1 MTKTWWGFG
10 VVLLLLSVNGCKKSH
25 ADTATKP
32 AKPSMP
38 AVPAPPSAAMRALN
52 AARAQSGVLNGMR
65 TDLKKLGND
74 FVSDVRDGHV
84 KDAYALMATP
94 YKEGV
99 KLARFKKKV
108 AKNPYLKNGKS
119 FVLYKTSGSL
129 HSVKATGQ
137 LNGKS
142 GDVDV
147 TMSCAKEKDGWK
159 LNGFSIAGNPVVP
172 AP

>member
-1 MTKTWWGFG
+1 MTKGYWGFW
-10 VVLLLLSVNGCKKSH
+10 VVLLALSVNGCKKSRP
-25 ADTATKP
+25 DTAAKP

-52 AARAQSGVLNGMR
+52 AARAQSGYLNGMR

-84 KDAYALMATP
+84 KAAYALMATP

-99 KLARFKKKV
+99 KLARFKKV
-108 AKNPYLKNGKS
+108 AKNPYLKHAKS
-119 FVLYKTSGSL
+119 FTLYKTSGSL

-142 GDVDV
+142 GDVDA
-147 TMSCAKEKDGWK
+147 TMSCTKEKDGWK